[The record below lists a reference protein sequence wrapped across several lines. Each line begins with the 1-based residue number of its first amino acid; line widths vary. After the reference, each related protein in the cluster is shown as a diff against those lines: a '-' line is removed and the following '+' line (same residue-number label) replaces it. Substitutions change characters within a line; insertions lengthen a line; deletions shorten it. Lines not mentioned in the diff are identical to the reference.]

1 MSRWIVR
8 ALVSAVLAAIL
19 LKVVPFAS
27 VAAALRR
34 VSLWTWVTS
43 LAIFLIG
50 HCLNAWKLRMLL
62 GRPAVSASMCIQ
74 AQYAGLVA
82 NLGLPGIAGGDL
94 VRAGY
99 LAPTAGTARV
109 TVASIADRIIDTA
122 TLLILVAVALPFAGM
137 PPVVARIVW
146 TSGWWLAVLAA
157 AGVIGCTVVFRLR
170 HRIPLIQK
178 VLNKL
183 STLSA
188 GPGAIGRALAISV
201 TVQAAFVLTNARL
214 AQELG
219 VTTALAPWFVSWPLS
234 KLVAVLPISLGG
246 LGVREAVL
254 VSILGQYGAPANA
267 VLASGILW
275 QSVLTISGLLGL
287 VVSQLLKVEAPLSP
301 SPRAVEI
308 KEA

>member
-27 VAAALRR
+27 VASALGR
-34 VSLWTWVTS
+34 VSLWTWATS

-50 HCLNAWKLRMLL
+50 HWLNALKLRLLL
-62 GRPAVSASMCIQ
+62 GQPSVSASMCIQ

-109 TVASIADRIIDTA
+109 TLASVADRLIDTA

-146 TSGWWLAVLAA
+146 ASSWWLAVSTV
-157 AGVIGCTVVFRLR
+157 AGLIVGAVVFRLR
-170 HRIPLIQK
+170 HRIALIQK
-178 VLNKL
+178 VLDKL
-183 STLSA
+183 SGLA
-188 GPGAIGRALAISV
+188 DKRGALLRAVLISV

-275 QSVLTISGLLGL
+275 QSVLAVSGLLGL
-287 VVSQLLKVEAPLSP
+287 GVSQLLKVEAPVSP
-301 SPRAVEI
+301 SSQAV

>member
-1 MSRWIVR
+1 MSRWVIR

-19 LKVVPFAS
+19 LKVVPFAAL
-27 VAAALRR
+27 VAALRR
-34 VSLWTWVTS
+34 VSVWTWASS
-43 LAIFLIG
+43 LAIFLTG
-50 HCLNAWKLRMLL
+50 HWLNALKLRLLL
-62 GRPAVSASMCIQ
+62 GQPSVPATMCVQ

-99 LAPTAGTARV
+99 LAPSAGTARV
-109 TVASIADRIIDTA
+109 AVASIADRLIDTF
-122 TLLILVAVALPFAGM
+122 TLLILVVAALPFAGM
-137 PPVVARIVW
+137 PPVIARIVW
-146 TSGWWLAVLAA
+146 TSGWWLAVASV
-157 AGVIGCTVVFRLR
+157 AGVIVGGAVFYLR
-170 HRIPLIQK
+170 HRIPIISK
-178 VLNKL
+178 ILNKL
-183 STLSA
+183 SFLTSS
-188 GPGAIGRALAISV
+188 PGAILGAVAISV
-201 TVQAAFVLTNARL
+201 TVQAAFTMTNARL

-219 VTTALAPWFVSWPLS
+219 VKTALAPWFVSWPLS

-275 QSVLTISGLLGL
+275 QSVLAVSGLLGL
-287 VVSQLLKVEAPLSP
+287 AVSQLLKVETPMTAS
-301 SPRAVEI
+301 SRAA

>member
-1 MSRWIVR
+1 MTRWIVR

-19 LKVVPFAS
+19 LKVVPFPS
-27 VAAALRR
+27 LIAALRR
-34 VSLWTWVTS
+34 VSVWTWASS
-43 LAIFLIG
+43 LAIFLTG
-50 HCLNAWKLRMLL
+50 HWLNALKLRLLL
-62 GRPAVSASMCIQ
+62 GQPSVPASMCVQ

-109 TVASIADRIIDTA
+109 ALASVADRAIDTF
-122 TLLILVAVALPFAGM
+122 TLLILVALALPFAGM
-137 PPVVARIVW
+137 PPVIARIVW
-146 TSGWWLAVLAA
+146 TSGWWLAVA
-157 AGVIGCTVVFRLR
+157 TVVGLIVCGIVFRLR
-170 HRIPLIQK
+170 HRIPIISK
-178 VLNKL
+178 ILNKL
-183 STLSA
+183 SQFASGWGALLSA
-188 GPGAIGRALAISV
+188 VAISV
-201 TVQAAFVLTNARL
+201 TVQAAFTLTNARL

-219 VTTALAPWFVSWPLS
+219 VNIGIAPWFVSWPLS

-267 VLASGILW
+267 VFASGILW
-275 QSVLTISGLLGL
+275 QSVLAVSGLLGL
-287 VVSQLLKVEAPLSP
+287 VVSQLLKVEAPLATS
-301 SPRAVEI
+301 SSAA

>member
-19 LKVVPFAS
+19 LKVVPFAAL
-27 VAAALRR
+27 VAALRR
-34 VSLWTWVTS
+34 VSVWTWASS
-43 LAIFLIG
+43 LAIFLTG
-50 HCLNAWKLRMLL
+50 HWLNALKLRLLL
-62 GRPAVSASMCIQ
+62 GQPSVPASMCVQ

-109 TVASIADRIIDTA
+109 AVASVADRVIDTF
-122 TLLILVAVALPFAGM
+122 TLLILVVAALPFAGM
-137 PPVVARIVW
+137 PPVIARIVW
-146 TSGWWLAVLAA
+146 TSGWWL
-157 AGVIGCTVVFRLR
+157 GVASVVGLIVGGVVFRLR
-170 HRIPLIQK
+170 HRIPLIGK
-178 VLNKL
+178 ILNKL
-183 STLSA
+183 SMLTSSPSA
-188 GPGAIGRALAISV
+188 LIMAVAISV
-201 TVQAAFVLTNARL
+201 TVQAAFTLTNARL

-219 VTTALAPWFVSWPLS
+219 VNTALAPWFVSWPLS

-275 QSVLTISGLLGL
+275 QSVLAVSGLLGL
-287 VVSQLLKVEAPLSP
+287 VVSQLLKVEAPLPAS
-301 SPRAVEI
+301 SSAA

>member
-19 LKVVPFAS
+19 LKVVPFAA

-34 VSLWTWVTS
+34 ISLWTWVTS
-43 LAIFLIG
+43 LAIFLTG
-50 HCLNAWKLRMLL
+50 HWLNALKLRLLL
-62 GRPAVSASMCIQ
+62 GQPSVSASMCIQ

-109 TVASIADRIIDTA
+109 AVASIADRVIDTA
-122 TLLILVAVALPFAGM
+122 TLLILVVLALPFAGM

-146 TSGWWLAVLAA
+146 ASGWWLAGLTV
-157 AGVIGCTVVFRLR
+157 AGLLVSVVVFLMR
-170 HRIPLIQK
+170 HRIALIQK
-178 VLNKL
+178 IMNKL

-188 GPGAIGRALAISV
+188 GPGAVGRALAISV
-201 TVQAAFVLTNARL
+201 IVQAAFVLTNARL

-267 VLASGILW
+267 ILASGILW
-275 QSVLTISGLLGL
+275 QSVLAVSGLLGL
-287 VVSQLLKVEAPLSP
+287 GVSQLLRVEAPLAP
-301 SPRAVEI
+301 SSRAVE
-308 KEA
+308 EGR

>member
-1 MSRWIVR
+1 MSRWVIR

-19 LKVVPFAS
+19 LKVVPFAAL
-27 VAAALRR
+27 VAALRR
-34 VSLWTWVTS
+34 VSVWTWASS

-50 HCLNAWKLRMLL
+50 HWLNALKLRLLL
-62 GRPAVSASMCIQ
+62 GQPSVPATMCVQ

-109 TVASIADRIIDTA
+109 AIASVADRVIDTL
-122 TLLILVAVALPFAGM
+122 TLLILVALALPFAGM
-137 PPVVARIVW
+137 PPVIARIVW
-146 TSGWWLAVLAA
+146 TSSWWLAVGTVLGAIV
-157 AGVIGCTVVFRLR
+157 GGVVFRLR
-170 HRIPLIQK
+170 HRIPIVRK
-178 VLNKL
+178 IIDKL
-183 STLSA
+183 SMLTSS
-188 GPGAIGRALAISV
+188 PGALITAVAISV
-201 TVQAAFVLTNARL
+201 TVQAAFTLTNARL

-219 VTTALAPWFVSWPLS
+219 VNIGLAPWFVSWPLS

-275 QSVLTISGLLGL
+275 QSVLAVSGLLGL
-287 VVSQLLKVEAPLSP
+287 VVSQLLKVETPLP
-301 SPRAVEI
+301 TPTRAT

>member
-19 LKVVPFAS
+19 LKVVPFAAL
-27 VAAALRR
+27 VAALRR
-34 VSLWTWVTS
+34 VSVWTWASS
-43 LAIFLIG
+43 LAIFLTG
-50 HCLNAWKLRMLL
+50 HWLNALKLRLLL
-62 GRPAVSASMCIQ
+62 GQPSVPASLCVQ

-109 TVASIADRIIDTA
+109 AVASVADRVIDTF
-122 TLLILVAVALPFAGM
+122 TLLILVVAALPFAGM
-137 PPVVARIVW
+137 PPVIARIVW
-146 TSGWWLAVLAA
+146 TSGWWL
-157 AGVIGCTVVFRLR
+157 GVASVVGLIVGGVVFRLR
-170 HRIPLIQK
+170 HRIPLIGK
-178 VLNKL
+178 ILNKL
-183 STLSA
+183 SMLTSSPSA
-188 GPGAIGRALAISV
+188 LITAVAISV
-201 TVQAAFVLTNARL
+201 TVQAAFTLTNARL

-219 VTTALAPWFVSWPLS
+219 VNTALAPWFVSWPLS

-275 QSVLTISGLLGL
+275 QSVLAVSGLLGL
-287 VVSQLLKVEAPLSP
+287 IVSQLLKVEAPLPAS
-301 SPRAVEI
+301 SGAA